1 MTSQLLPVFLNLSS
15 TSKIS
20 GVSNP
25 ARSSDSVNFPKK
37 LGDPLSCSVIPILSP
52 DLSSL
57 VGSSA
62 REQVHGYLRP

>member
-25 ARSSDSVNFPKK
+25 APNVNF
-37 LGDPLSCSVIPILSP
+37 LSVCPQEWRGWQCSGETSLRFP
-52 DLSSL
+52 D
-57 VGSSA
+57 
-62 REQVHGYLRP
+62 REQPTAGRTCC